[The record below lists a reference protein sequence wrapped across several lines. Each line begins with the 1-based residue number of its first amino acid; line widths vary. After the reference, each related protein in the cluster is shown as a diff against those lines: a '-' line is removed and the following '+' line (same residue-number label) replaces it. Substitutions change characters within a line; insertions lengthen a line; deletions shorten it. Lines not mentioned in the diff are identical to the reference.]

1 MRATPLLRLC
11 TDDTLVRRATGGDD
25 DAFATLYDRYRLRL
39 EAYCRGILRHDED
52 ARDAAQNALA
62 AAYQALRRGT
72 HPVAF
77 RPWLFR
83 IAHNEAISIIRRRRV
98 ADELPETLPAAV
110 SGPADALELR
120 EELTAVLDAVRA
132 LAPGARSAL
141 LLRELG
147 GLEYPEVAQ
156 VLGTTPGGARQA
168 VFEARVAL
176 QDDRVGRGTACEVI
190 RHELSVHDGRRRQS
204 RQIRGHLRGC
214 GSCRDW
220 SRAQRQRRQRLALGS
235 LPFPFAGWIAGAI
248 GGLASAGSGA
258 TLSSGLAVNA
268 QTLAALAVVV
278 VGAPTVVVDRD
289 RATSGDDT
297 PAAAAPQTPA
307 GGSGDN
313 VLASSAGPA
322 RLTTT
327 TGTPPRDPSGAV
339 LRAVSATSG
348 DAGDGGDAERR
359 RPGAVEQTG
368 TRGPEGDRP
377 AGSRYTAEDDRQA
390 DSDWWSRPRQRG
402 DGRRRGGGGDDH
414 DDGPT
419 HETATPVAAHPAR
432 RPGRE
437 RQPAPVPDAQP
448 AAPAPQEPAPAAPV
462 DPAAPAEP
470 DREAPAAD
478 EPVAEPTTTE
488 PIAPEATET
497 PAGGA

>member
-1 MRATPLLRLC
+1 MRATPLFRLS

-25 DAFATLYDRYRLRL
+25 DAFALLYDRYRLRL

-83 IAHNEAISIIRRRRV
+83 IAHNEAISVIRRRRIS
-98 ADELPETLPAAV
+98 DEVPDTLAAAAR
-110 SGPADALELR
+110 GPADTLELR

-141 LLRELG
+141 LLRELA

-176 QDDRVGRGTACEVI
+176 QDDRVGRGTDCEVI

-235 LPFPFAGWIAGAI
+235 LPFPFAGWVAGAL

-258 TLSSGLAVNA
+258 SLSSGLAVNA
-268 QTLAALAVVV
+268 QTLAALAVVM
-278 VGAPTVVVDRD
+278 VGASPVVTDRD
-289 RATSGDDT
+289 RAARTGDDPP
-297 PAAAAPQTPA
+297 PAATATGA
-307 GGSGDN
+307 GTGS
-313 VLASSAGPA
+313 LASSAGPA

-327 TGTPPRDPSGAV
+327 TGAPARDASGTV
-339 LRAVSATSG
+339 FRAMPATSG
-348 DAGDGGDAERR
+348 SAGDGGDAERR

-377 AGSRYTAEDDRQA
+377 AGSRYTARDETA
-390 DSDWWSRPRQRG
+390 G
-402 DGRRRGGGGDDH
+402 DGDGWERSPDRRHGRRGADGGYDHGDDQ
-414 DDGPT
+414 GAPR
-419 HETATPVAAHPAR
+419 ETAAPVAAHPAR
-432 RPGRE
+432 RPARE
-437 RQPAPVPDAQP
+437 RQPAPVSTDT
-448 AAPAPQEPAPAAPV
+448 APVATTPHEPAPAPEPAPV
-462 DPAAPAEP
+462 TEEPAAE
-470 DREAPAAD
+470 
-478 EPVAEPTTTE
+478 EPVAEPAPAEPTTA
-488 PIAPEATET
+488 APAEAPGEE
-497 PAGGA
+497 A

>member
-1 MRATPLLRLC
+1 MRATPLLRLS

-25 DAFATLYDRYRLRL
+25 DAYALLYDRYRVRL

-72 HPVAF
+72 HPATF

-83 IAHNEAISIIRRRRV
+83 IAHNEAISLLRRRRV
-98 ADELPETLPAAV
+98 SAELPETLPGGQR
-110 SGPADALELR
+110 GPADALELR

-141 LLRELG
+141 LLRELA

-176 QDDRVGRGTACEVI
+176 QDDRVGRGTDCEVI

-235 LPFPFAGWIAGAI
+235 LPFPFAGWLGGAI
-248 GGLASAGSGA
+248 GGLAGAGSGA

-268 QTLAALAVVV
+268 QTLAALAVVI
-278 VGAPTVVVDRD
+278 VGAPTVVVERDRD
-289 RATSGDDT
+289 RATRGDDT
-297 PAAAAPQTPA
+297 PAVAVAETPA
-307 GGSGDN
+307 GGSGAQA
-313 VLASSAGPA
+313 LASSAGPA

-327 TGTPPRDPSGAV
+327 TGTPAREPSGAV

-359 RPGAVEQTG
+359 RSRAVEQTG

-377 AGSRYTAEDDRQA
+377 AGSRYAAEDDAEA
-390 DSDWWSRPRQRG
+390 DTDWWERSRERRS
-402 DGRRRGGGGDDH
+402 GRRRGDGGYH
-414 DDGPT
+414 
-419 HETATPVAAHPAR
+419 HEEADTQQTATPVAAHPAR

-437 RQPAPVPDAQP
+437 RQPAPVPEAEP
-448 AAPAPQEPAPAAPV
+448 VAPAPQEPASVPAPV
-462 DPAAPAEP
+462 EP
-470 DREAPAAD
+470 VPD
-478 EPVAEPTTTE
+478 EPVADAPVTTTE
-488 PIAPEATET
+488 TT
-497 PAGGA
+497 PAAPTEAPAGAA

>member
-1 MRATPLLRLC
+1 MRATPLLRIS

-25 DAFATLYDRYRLRL
+25 DAFAILYDRYRVRL

-83 IAHNEAISIIRRRRV
+83 IAHNEAISVIRRRRV
-98 ADELPETLPAAV
+98 ADELPDTLPTAV

-176 QDDRVGRGTACEVI
+176 QDDRVGRGTDCEVI

-235 LPFPFAGWIAGAI
+235 LPFPFAGWIAGAL

-268 QTLAALAVVV
+268 QTLAALAVVM
-278 VGAPTVVVDRD
+278 VGASPVVTDRD
-289 RATSGDDT
+289 RATSTADE
-297 PAAAAPQTPA
+297 PAPVATTA
-307 GGSGDN
+307 GSDAGP
-313 VLASSAGPA
+313 LASSAGPA

-327 TGTPPRDPSGAV
+327 TGTPARVGAGTV
-339 LRAVSATSG
+339 FRAVSATSG

-377 AGSRYTAEDDRQA
+377 AGSRYAAEDQQQA
-390 DSDWWSRPRQRG
+390 DIDRWERG
-402 DGRRRGGGGDDH
+402 HDRRGGRRGGGGEDH
-414 DDGPT
+414 PAYGEDQ
-419 HETATPVAAHPAR
+419 ETATPVAAHPAR

-437 RQPAPVPDAQP
+437 RPPAQTVTEPAPVVTT
-448 AAPAPQEPAPAAPV
+448 PQEPAVAPAPAPAPVTEQPAAEAPTTEPAPAETTPAAP
-462 DPAAPAEP
+462 P
-470 DREAPAAD
+470 EAPAG
-478 EPVAEPTTTE
+478 
-488 PIAPEATET
+488 EA
-497 PAGGA
+497 